1 MVLVPHKKQQYAVL
15 GASSEATQKILT
27 PEACEF
33 LSVLHH
39 SFEATRKSLLHR
51 RELRQKQFDAGEL
64 PDFLPETKHVRE
76 DSHWQGASP
85 APGLA
90 DRRVEITGP
99 TDRKMIVNALNSNVY
114 CYMADFEDS
123 LTPTWKNVMDGQL
136 NLYDAI
142 RRQIDFKIGEKDYK
156 LRTDRTLPT
165 LICRTRGWHLD
176 EAHFTVNGA
185 AISGALFDFGLYFF
199 HNAKELIKTGFGPYF
214 YLPKLESHLEAR
226 LWNNVFNVAQDYIGI
241 PRGSVRAT
249 VLIETITAVFEM
261 DEIIYELRNHIGGL
275 NCGRWDYIFTF
286 IKIFRNHPKFILPDR
301 ADVTMTVPFMDA
313 YVKLLIETCHRRGVH
328 AMGGMAAL
336 IPIKN
341 DESANAKALANVEAD
356 KLREVLAG
364 HDGTWVAHPA
374 LAPIAEDIFNTYMP
388 TSNQIFRR
396 SETVPV
402 TRDDLLNPN
411 VPGKITLE
419 GVKKNIHVCLVYME
433 TWVRG
438 VGCSPIN
445 NLMEDAA
452 TAEVSRSQLWQWV
465 HHKVSTAEGVRL
477 DKMTILE
484 LLDEQ
489 HGALLKTAAEGH
501 KFEIAQQFMREQ
513 ITGEKYAGFLTEV
526 LYEDITT
533 TGTK

>member
-1 MVLVPHKKQQYAVL
+1 MQL
-15 GASSEATQKILT
+15 
-27 PEACEF
+27 
-33 LSVLHH
+33 
-39 SFEATRKSLLHR
+39 
-51 RELRQKQFDAGEL
+51 
-64 PDFLPETKHVRE
+64 
-76 DSHWQGASP
+76 
-85 APGLA
+85 
-90 DRRVEITGP
+90 
-99 TDRKMIVNALNSNVY
+99 
-114 CYMADFEDS
+114 DS
-123 LTPTWKNVMDGQL
+123 LTPTWKNVTEGQL

-156 LRTDRTLPT
+156 LRTDRALPT

-185 AISGALFDFGLYFF
+185 PISGALFDFGLYFF
-199 HNAKELIKTGFGPYF
+199 HNTKELIKTGFGPYF

-226 LWNNVFNVAQDYIGI
+226 LWNDVFNVAQDYIGI
-241 PRGSVRAT
+241 PRGTVRAT

-261 DEIIYELRNHIGGL
+261 DEVRASLCLVTFCLALTLLQIIYELRNHIGGL

-286 IKIFRNHPKFILPDR
+286 IKIFRNHPRFILPDR

-341 DESANAKALANVEAD
+341 DEAANAKALANVEAD

-433 TWVRG
+433 AWVRG

-445 NLMEDAA
+445 NLM
-452 TAEVSRSQLWQWV
+452 V
-465 HHKVSTAEGVRL
+465 
-477 DKMTILE
+477 
-484 LLDEQ
+484 
-489 HGALLKTAAEGH
+489 GH
-501 KFEIAQQFMREQ
+501 FC
-513 ITGEKYAGFLTEV
+513 FL
-526 LYEDITT
+526 
-533 TGTK
+533 G